1 MPGLV
6 KQYEKE
12 ADKLAETLQKDR
24 QEQENRVDRL
34 GTEMTA
40 ALEQEI
46 QEYEAYVAENG
57 KRRQEIRALEPRSVE
72 QIQRLEELIE
82 LSYEVERE
90 IEEWED
96 DDDEDGDSEPDYES
110 LWRPVRIGLENI
122 QILPLSFVHGIQDKE
137 KEGWLKQVEQL
148 YQEECWD
155 FWCRKGVRYQKRQ
168 QRWLHCL
175 LKRKHMMREPEA
187 EACRTIFW

>member
-1 MPGLV
+1 M
-6 KQYEKE
+6 
-12 ADKLAETLQKDR
+12 QKDR

-122 QILPLSFVHGIQDKE
+122 QILPAVICSRHSG
-137 KEGWLKQVEQL
+137 
-148 YQEECWD
+148 
-155 FWCRKGVRYQKRQ
+155 
-168 QRWLHCL
+168 
-175 LKRKHMMREPEA
+175 
-187 EACRTIFW
+187 